1 MNSILLPFALLL
13 RVLLCQLQG
22 RGHGLDEDGEGEE
35 SRDEV
40 LPPGLLLPQHAADHV
55 NCGQHVGDVHRV
67 LANVTM
73 QCRSA
78 MITSNNVTFAIFFF

>member
-1 MNSILLPFALLL
+1 MNCLLLSFALVL

-22 RGHGLDEDGEGEE
+22 RGHGQDEDGEGEE

-40 LPPGLLLPQHAADHV
+40 LPPGALLLAQHAADLV

-67 LANVTM
+67 LAHVTM
-73 QCRSA
+73 
-78 MITSNNVTFAIFFF
+78 